1 MKFFFLKEK
10 KNDLKKDVE
19 RRKLAKML
27 CFEAHQN
34 QSLGEGTDQKIVKK
48 QIPSFHAYSRPGIL
62 WKQILQQLNT
72 FAWDQHLEKLSYKI
86 IAVKSTLWR
95 VQMR

>member
-1 MKFFFLKEK
+1 M
-10 KNDLKKDVE
+10 DVE

-34 QSLGEGTDQKIVKK
+34 QSLGEGTAQKIVKE
-48 QIPSFHAYSRPGIL
+48 QIPRFHAYSSPETL
-62 WKQILQQLNT
+62 WKEILQHLNT
-72 FAWDQHLEKLSYKI
+72 FARGQCLEKLCYKI
-86 IAVKSTLWR
+86 IAALWR